1 MSDRLAEI
9 ELALPLHRYDSKK
22 DAYQNGGLVDA
33 NGKELWGGY
42 DGGMPSE
49 EQIDYIVEAVN
60 QHSRLEAALTDMTRG
75 NTGLWA
81 RTLRAEGMEAAASIP
96 KPQYPAHE
104 PDAGY
109 VSGWNKACGDFRQAI
124 RAAAKEQADG

>member
-81 RTLRAEGMEAAASIP
+81 RTLRAEGMEAAAKECEGQFGTFWAELIRTTA
-96 KPQYPAHE
+96 K
-104 PDAGY
+104 
-109 VSGWNKACGDFRQAI
+109 KQAKDVI
-124 RAAAKEQADG
+124 QTANE